1 MRRPAIAVALLSV
14 ALPAAA
20 ACPAPET
27 VAKLAADWRA
37 KVPANGLD
45 AGMSMADA
53 YCGQKLLQAEL
64 AKTQGK
70 VVGYKAGLTNPA
82 VQKRFGHDAPVR
94 GTLFEKMLLADG
106 VVVPARFGA
115 RPAFEADLMVE
126 VKDDGVNDAKTPA
139 EVLAHLSRIIP
150 FIEMPDG
157 VLDPKETVNGP
168 VLVAINLGARLGV
181 LGKGFAPLPEHLDAL
196 ARMSVVIR
204 DQDGKERARG
214 AGSSILGHPLN
225 VVIWLAKDLA
235 RDGQRLKAGD
245 LLSLGSFTGLLPP
258 KPGLAVT
265 VTYEGLGTNPVV
277 RVKFN

>member
-1 MRRPAIAVALLSV
+1 MRRPAIAIALLFG
-14 ALPAAA
+14 ALPAGA
-20 ACPAPET
+20 ACPTPET
-27 VAKLAADWRA
+27 MAKLVADWQA
-37 KVPANGLD
+37 KVPATGLD
-45 AGMSMADA
+45 AGMSLADGR
-53 YCGQKLLQAEL
+53 CGQELLLAEL

-82 VQKRFGHDAPVR
+82 VQKRFRHDSPLR

-106 VVVPARFGA
+106 VEVPAKFGA

-126 VKDDGVNDAKTPA
+126 VKDDGINDARTPA
-139 EVLAHLSRIIP
+139 EVLPHLKRIIP

-181 LGKGFAPLPEHLDAL
+181 LGKGLAPLPEHLDAL
-196 ARMSVVIR
+196 AKMDVVVR
-204 DQDGKERARG
+204 DQDGKELARG

-225 VVIWLAKDLA
+225 VVVWLAKDLA

-265 VTYEGLGTNPVV
+265 VTYEGLGENPGV
-277 RVKFN
+277 RVRFK